1 MRHNC
6 PTMMAYLMAHLPGTK
21 LIPTPVPCP
30 DPQIT
35 AAPATQPFLHLD
47 HAGNLFAEVVSHP
60 AFQMQTE
67 ARARIALDRAWRKR
81 GPPRVVLS

>member
-6 PTMMAYLMAHLPGTK
+6 PMMMAYLMARLPGTK

-35 AAPATQPFLHLD
+35 VAPTTQPFLHLD
-47 HAGNLFAEVVSHP
+47 HASNFFAEVVSHP
-60 AFQMQTE
+60 ASRMQTE
-67 ARARIALDRAWRKR
+67 LRARIALDRAWRKR
-81 GPPRVVLS
+81 GPPSAALS